1 MNTDKKVYLSLGSN
15 VGDSY
20 YYLLNAINHIDKLC
34 DTRVSKVSKFY
45 RTKPWGNLE
54 QNDFLNCAVE
64 IYTKHLP
71 YKLLDEINKIEK
83 YLGRER
89 KEKWGPRT
97 IDIDIIFYDNL
108 KIEDNRLCIPHRYY
122 KQRAFVLL
130 PLLDIY
136 YKKEELLPYMAKLDR
151 SEVLS
156 YKYDKKILVSACLMG
171 DKVRYDGSGV
181 YNKLF
186 GELIKNDYIK
196 VCPEVLGGLPIPRP
210 SCEIKD
216 GKIWN
221 INGENLT
228 EAFEAGA
235 KLTRKI
241 ALENLVEIAIMKEK
255 SPSCGK
261 EYIYNGNFEG
271 KLIKGMGFA
280 SAELIKEKIKIIN
293 I

>member
-1 MNTDKKVYLSLGSN
+1 MNTDNKVYLSLGSN
-15 VGDSY
+15 EGDSY
-20 YYLLNAINHIDKLC
+20 YYLLNAISNIDKLEN
-34 DTRVSKVSKFY
+34 TRVSKVSNFY
-45 RTKPWGNLE
+45 KTKPWGNVE
-54 QNDFLNCAVE
+54 QNDFLNCAIE
-64 IYTKHLP
+64 IYTRLLP

-108 KIEDNRLCIPHRYY
+108 KIDDKRLCIPHKYY
-122 KQRAFVLL
+122 RQRAFVLL
-130 PLLDIY
+130 PLIDIY
-136 YKKEELLPYMAKLDR
+136 DKKEELLPFMDGLNKK
-151 SEVLS
+151 EVFP
-156 YKYDKKILVSACLMG
+156 YKYEKKILVSACLMG

-181 YNKLF
+181 YNRLF

-196 VCPEVLGGLPIPRP
+196 VCPEILGGLPIPRP
-210 SCEIKD
+210 CCEIKD

-221 INGENLT
+221 TKGEDLT
-228 EAFEAGA
+228 KLFEAGA
-235 KLTRKI
+235 KLARVI
-241 ALENLVEIAIMKEK
+241 ALENSVEIAIMKEK

-280 SAELIKEKIKIIN
+280 SAELTKEKIKIIN